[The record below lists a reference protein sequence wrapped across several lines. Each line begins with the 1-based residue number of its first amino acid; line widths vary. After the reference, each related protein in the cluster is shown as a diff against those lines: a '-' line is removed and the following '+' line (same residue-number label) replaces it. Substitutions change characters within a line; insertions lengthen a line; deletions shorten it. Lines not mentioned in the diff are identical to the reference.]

1 MIDRHAGRLRER
13 NAAHV
18 IVGIARH
25 TAFKWSAPRR
35 VFLDWPFIEQ
45 THKKTREGTVDLSHI
60 LSRTERGTQELQ
72 ARSGHLTHRQRAI
85 LLLVNGER
93 CAADILAQLS
103 SAGPDIEDRAQ
114 DLARLIADGHV
125 ASRAPIKT
133 APKPPKPVP
142 TAPSAPRHVRQA
154 SIADW
159 RLSQAGAFSALQRYL
174 AEGPEAPTDF
184 LNGLAAPLYAALA
197 TCRSE
202 ASAHAVVA
210 FLEARLDEEAWNV
223 TDAS

>member
-1 MIDRHAGRLRER
+1 M
-13 NAAHV
+13 
-18 IVGIARH
+18 
-25 TAFKWSAPRR
+25 
-35 VFLDWPFIEQ
+35 
-45 THKKTREGTVDLSHI
+45 DLSHI

-72 ARSGHLTHRQRAI
+72 ARSGHVTHRQRAI

-103 SAGPDIEDRAQ
+103 SAGPDIEDRAE
-114 DLARLIADGHV
+114 DLARLIAEGYV
-125 ASRAPIKT
+125 ASRAPEG
-133 APKPPKPVP
+133 APKLKASPQP
-142 TAPSAPRHVRQA
+142 APATPFAPRHVRQA

-174 AEGPEAPTDF
+174 AEGPEAPGDF
-184 LNGLAAPLYAALA
+184 LNGLAAPLYAALT

>member
-1 MIDRHAGRLRER
+1 M
-13 NAAHV
+13 
-18 IVGIARH
+18 
-25 TAFKWSAPRR
+25 
-35 VFLDWPFIEQ
+35 
-45 THKKTREGTVDLSHI
+45 DLSHI
-60 LSRTERGTQELQ
+60 LSRTERGMQELQ
-72 ARSGHLTHRQRAI
+72 ARSGHVTHRQRAI

-103 SAGPDIEDRAQ
+103 SAGTDIDDRAP
-114 DLARLIADGHV
+114 DLARLIAEGYV

-133 APKPPKPVP
+133 VSMLKPPLQAAPAKPF
-142 TAPSAPRHVRQA
+142 APRHVRQA

-159 RLSQAGAFSALQRYL
+159 RLSQAGAFSALHRYL
-174 AEGPEAPTDF
+174 AEGPEAPADF

-223 TDAS
+223 TNAS

>member
-1 MIDRHAGRLRER
+1 M
-13 NAAHV
+13 
-18 IVGIARH
+18 
-25 TAFKWSAPRR
+25 
-35 VFLDWPFIEQ
+35 
-45 THKKTREGTVDLSHI
+45 DLSHI

-72 ARSGHLTHRQRAI
+72 TRSGHVTHRQRAI

-103 SAGPDIEDRAQ
+103 SAGPDIEDRAE

-133 APKPPKPVP
+133 APKPPKPVSA
-142 TAPSAPRHVRQA
+142 APFAPRHVRQA

-174 AEGPEAPTDF
+174 AEGPEAPIDF
-184 LNGLAAPLYAALA
+184 LNGLAAPLYAALT

-210 FLEARLDEEAWNV
+210 FLEARLDEGAGNV

>member
-1 MIDRHAGRLRER
+1 M
-13 NAAHV
+13 
-18 IVGIARH
+18 
-25 TAFKWSAPRR
+25 
-35 VFLDWPFIEQ
+35 
-45 THKKTREGTVDLSHI
+45 DLSHI

-72 ARSGHLTHRQRAI
+72 TRSGHVTHRQRAI

-93 CAADILAQLS
+93 SAAEILAQLS
-103 SAGPDIEDRAQ
+103 SAGPDMEDLMR
-114 DLARLIADGHV
+114 LAADGYV
-125 ASRAPIKT
+125 VGRAPVKV
-133 APKPPKPVP
+133 APKPKAPPKPVV
-142 TAPSAPRHVRQA
+142 TTQVATRHVRQA

-174 AEGPEAPTDF
+174 AEGPEAPLDF

-210 FLEARLDEEAWNV
+210 FLEARLDEDSWNV
-223 TDAS
+223 TETS

>member
-1 MIDRHAGRLRER
+1 M
-13 NAAHV
+13 
-18 IVGIARH
+18 
-25 TAFKWSAPRR
+25 
-35 VFLDWPFIEQ
+35 
-45 THKKTREGTVDLSHI
+45 DLSHI

-72 ARSGHLTHRQRAI
+72 ARSGHVTHRQRAI

-103 SAGPDIEDRAQ
+103 SAGPDIDDRTE
-114 DLARLIADGHV
+114 DLARLIADGYV
-125 ASRAPIKT
+125 ASRAPKV
-133 APKPPKPVP
+133 APKPKTSPQPAHATP
-142 TAPSAPRHVRQA
+142 FAPRHVRQA

-174 AEGPEAPTDF
+174 AEGPEAPVDF
-184 LNGLAAPLYAALA
+184 LNGLAGPLYAALT

>member
-1 MIDRHAGRLRER
+1 M
-13 NAAHV
+13 
-18 IVGIARH
+18 
-25 TAFKWSAPRR
+25 
-35 VFLDWPFIEQ
+35 
-45 THKKTREGTVDLSHI
+45 DLSHI

-72 ARSGHLTHRQRAI
+72 TRSGHVTHRQRAI

-93 CAADILAQLS
+93 SAAEILAQLS
-103 SAGPDIEDRAQ
+103 SAGPDTE
-114 DLARLIADGHV
+114 DLARLITDGYIE
-125 ASRAPIKT
+125 SRAPIKVAPTPKAPPTPAT
-133 APKPPKPVP
+133 A
-142 TAPSAPRHVRQA
+142 TQFAPRHVRQA

-174 AEGPEAPTDF
+174 AEGPEAPIDF
-184 LNGLAAPLYAALA
+184 LNGLAAPLYAALT

-223 TDAS
+223 NEES

>member
-1 MIDRHAGRLRER
+1 M
-13 NAAHV
+13 
-18 IVGIARH
+18 
-25 TAFKWSAPRR
+25 
-35 VFLDWPFIEQ
+35 
-45 THKKTREGTVDLSHI
+45 DLSHI

-72 ARSGHLTHRQRAI
+72 TRSGHVTHRQRAI

-103 SAGPDIEDRAQ
+103 SAGPDIEDRAE

-125 ASRAPIKT
+125 ASRAPIT
-133 APKPPKPVP
+133 IAPKPPQPVP
-142 TAPSAPRHVRQA
+142 AAPFAPRHVRQA

-174 AEGPEAPTDF
+174 AEGPAAPIDF
-184 LNGLAAPLYAALA
+184 LNGLAAPLYAALT

-210 FLEARLDEEAWNV
+210 FLEARLEGAGNV

>member
-1 MIDRHAGRLRER
+1 
-13 NAAHV
+13 
-18 IVGIARH
+18 
-25 TAFKWSAPRR
+25 
-35 VFLDWPFIEQ
+35 
-45 THKKTREGTVDLSHI
+45 VDLSHI

-72 ARSGHLTHRQRAI
+72 TRSGHVTHRQRAI

-103 SAGPDIEDRAQ
+103 SAGPDIEDRAE
-114 DLARLIADGHV
+114 DLARLMADGHV

-133 APKPPKPVP
+133 APKPVQA
-142 TAPSAPRHVRQA
+142 APFAPRHVRQA

-174 AEGPEAPTDF
+174 AEGPEAPIDF
-184 LNGLAAPLYAALA
+184 LNGLAAPLYAALT

-210 FLEARLDEEAWNV
+210 FLEARLDEGAGNV

>member
-1 MIDRHAGRLRER
+1 M
-13 NAAHV
+13 
-18 IVGIARH
+18 
-25 TAFKWSAPRR
+25 
-35 VFLDWPFIEQ
+35 
-45 THKKTREGTVDLSHI
+45 DLSHI

-72 ARSGHLTHRQRAI
+72 TRSGHVTHRQRAI

-103 SAGPDIEDRAQ
+103 SAGPDIEDRAE

-133 APKPPKPVP
+133 APQPPKPVP
-142 TAPSAPRHVRQA
+142 AAPFAPRHVRQA

-174 AEGPEAPTDF
+174 AEGPDAPIDF
-184 LNGLAAPLYAALA
+184 LNGLAAPLYAALT

-210 FLEARLDEEAWNV
+210 FLEARLDEGAGNV

>member
-223 TDAS
+223 TNAS

>member
-1 MIDRHAGRLRER
+1 M
-13 NAAHV
+13 
-18 IVGIARH
+18 
-25 TAFKWSAPRR
+25 
-35 VFLDWPFIEQ
+35 
-45 THKKTREGTVDLSHI
+45 DLSHI
-60 LSRTERGTQELQ
+60 LSRTERGTQELRT
-72 ARSGHLTHRQRAI
+72 RSGHVTHRQRAI

-103 SAGPDIEDRAQ
+103 SAGPDIEDRTE

-133 APKPPKPVP
+133 APKPPKPVSSTP
-142 TAPSAPRHVRQA
+142 FAPRHVRQA

-174 AEGPEAPTDF
+174 AEGPEAPIDF
-184 LNGLAAPLYAALA
+184 LNGLAAPLYAVLT

-210 FLEARLDEEAWNV
+210 FLEARLDDGAGNV